1 MAKRTYTNG
10 EINVLWDSS
19 LCTHCG
25 YCHQNLPAV
34 FNPEARPWVNMEGGT
49 TQQITEQVQAC
60 PSGALLVEV
69 VELKAGE

>member
-10 EINVLWDSS
+10 EINVLWDSD
-19 LCTHCG
+19 LCTHCKNCWLG
-25 YCHQNLPAV
+25 LPEV
-34 FNPEARPWVNMEGGT
+34 FNPDMRPWVNMEGAT
-49 TQQITEQVQAC
+49 TQQITEQVNEC